1 MMQAWNNT
9 DAQFLLKLAD
19 IYVLSLFLFHG
30 KVALHLYLYQFSSLV
45 YLLNSLVFGSED
57 SSDMSFDSLCR
68 HF

>member
-57 SSDMSFDSLCR
+57 
-68 HF
+68 